1 MLAQTNHPGYLKDT
15 DSGVIINN
23 NEEEYK
29 KFLANREIAKR
40 NMNVCKRL
48 DEVEHELR
56 DIKNLLLQIVNNR
69 NGTN

>member
-15 DSGVIINN
+15 DSGAIINN

-29 KFLANREIAKR
+29 KFLASREASKR
-40 NMNVCKRL
+40 NLSVVKRL
-48 DEVEHELR
+48 DEVEGELR
-56 DIKNLLLQIVNNR
+56 EIKNLLLQIVNR

>member
-29 KFLANREIAKR
+29 KFLASREASKR
-40 NMNVCKRL
+40 NLSVVKRL
-48 DEVEHELR
+48 DEVEGELR
-56 DIKNLLLQIVNNR
+56 EIKNLLLQIVNR

>member
-1 MLAQTNHPGYLKDT
+1 MLAQTNHHGYLKDT
-15 DSGVIINN
+15 DSGTIINN

-29 KFLANREIAKR
+29 KFLINRESSKR
-40 NMNVCKRL
+40 NINICKRL

-56 DIKNLLLQIVNNR
+56 DIKNLLQQIINR